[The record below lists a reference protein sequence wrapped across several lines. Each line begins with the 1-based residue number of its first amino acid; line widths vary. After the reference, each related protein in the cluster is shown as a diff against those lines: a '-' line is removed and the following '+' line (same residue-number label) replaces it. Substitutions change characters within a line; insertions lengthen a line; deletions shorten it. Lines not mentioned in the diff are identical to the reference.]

1 MIPNPQ
7 TRHHGS
13 FLLGRVWLRLTPDI
27 PLVGD
32 CFVDVA
38 EFVATVFRQN
48 QALRFWQN
56 LGARS
61 GCPVKS
67 APVRTTDIAMHL
79 HGPARWCLSG
89 KRRFLLGCRLVLCNS
104 GRKLTN

>member
-27 PLVGD
+27 PRVGD

-48 QALRFWQN
+48 QAIRFWQN

-79 HGPARWCLSG
+79 HGARSLVFERKSADSCSDVGLSYAI
-89 KRRFLLGCRLVLCNS
+89 S
-104 GRKLTN
+104 GRN